1 MVAAAGKGHDQVL
14 EFLLDMSEVKADMPD
29 TLQGQTGTCII
40 IDSFIIQQLWC

>member
-29 TLQGQTGTCII
+29 TLQGQTGGYII
-40 IDSFIIQQLWC
+40 IEQLWSH